1 MLTRR
6 ILFVTCMAL
15 ETPRSASMAFM
26 QVLLEKYPESFVW
39 YSLRSSKIGNTNP
52 LNIPSSNSR
61 DCLQFSRPRL
71 LKNFLNLSLIA
82 WVKGRQAAIFGKQH
96 KVDVVMADLA
106 FEAVVAGRV
115 AAQVLAVPLLVSI
128 HDDPVE
134 RIKVK
139 GLPGWLIKWYE
150 RQFEETLRSASGCA
164 VISDGMGEIYQ
175 QRYGV
180 KTATLYVG
188 VDENQCLPVRSGD
201 SNGRPFIVGS
211 TGSVNSAENW
221 NMLLEA
227 VRWLNQKH
235 GEGSYRILHAGE
247 LRSQLK
253 TSKDVEVTGWLPGI
267 EFFHILAHPFEIGF
281 DGFVFAGTAVGGCTV
296 QASFKTV
303 ADSFINCF
311 HAAAPVAEPRV
322 GGTHQ
327 AVIISPVL
335 SSCIEVAVLAV
346 HAIGDLCHATLWSK
360 IFGCVGD
367 QFFTIYQQCPL
378 QHPEAAASSVSSRS

>member
-1 MLTRR
+1 
-6 ILFVTCMAL
+6 
-15 ETPRSASMAFM
+15 
-26 QVLLEKYPESFVW
+26 
-39 YSLRSSKIGNTNP
+39 
-52 LNIPSSNSR
+52 
-61 DCLQFSRPRL
+61 
-71 LKNFLNLSLIA
+71 
-82 WVKGRQAAIFGKQH
+82 
-96 KVDVVMADLA
+96 MADLA

-267 EFFHILAHPFEIGF
+267 EFFHILARMDIGF
-281 DGFVFAGTAVGGCTV
+281 LTWSFDNKFNAAGRTSFPLKIHSYLQAQIPMLAFGPPGSSIVRFVDENSCGISCTV
-296 QASFKTV
+296 LDAALLSERLERMRDEQEYRRYLPSVEKLKEKFSRRSFFDKFERYI
-303 ADSFINCF
+303 D
-311 HAAAPVAEPRV
+311 
-322 GGTHQ
+322 
-327 AVIISPVL
+327 
-335 SSCIEVAVLAV
+335 LA
-346 HAIGDLCHATLWSK
+346 
-360 IFGCVGD
+360 
-367 QFFTIYQQCPL
+367 TIP
-378 QHPEAAASSVSSRS
+378 